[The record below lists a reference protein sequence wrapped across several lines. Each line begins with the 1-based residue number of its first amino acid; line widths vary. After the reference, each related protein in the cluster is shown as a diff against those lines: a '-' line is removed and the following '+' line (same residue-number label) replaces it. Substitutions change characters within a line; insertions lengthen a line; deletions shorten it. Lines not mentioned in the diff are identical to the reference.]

1 MSVCELTNI
10 YKVEP
15 VKGILMSSSKSF
27 YIQPELVTNLSAA
40 SAKILFLTFLIT
52 LFLPPLINAQ
62 GLSFN
67 SKTLHTSETIQNS
80 IDQSEPSRN
89 FISVDGDTILP
100 TVKPNLLPKNMSLME
115 KGLWGENGFLR
126 TVGLAP
132 ELTRESRKSELGLRR
147 TMLSIHQIGG
157 FTTLGL
163 MLATCY
169 YGQKIIDGGVYGR
182 RDYEKTKYLF
192 VNLTISSYTLTGLL
206 SILSPPPM
214 IRRDEL
220 STTSIHKTLAWF
232 HVAGMIATPL
242 LGRLIVSHRQFHM
255 DKAHYHQAAGYITT
269 ALFATAMI
277 VITF

>member
-1 MSVCELTNI
+1 MIISR
-10 YKVEP
+10 
-15 VKGILMSSSKSF
+15 SF
-27 YIQPELVTNLSAA
+27 YMQSELGIRLS
-40 SAKILFLTFLIT
+40 IT
-52 LFLPPLINAQ
+52 LLKNIITMFFTLLLFSSFTNAQ

-80 IDQSEPSRN
+80 IDQSELSHN

-192 VNLTISSYTLTGLL
+192 VNLTVSAYTLTGLL

-214 IRRDEL
+214 IRRDEV

-232 HVAGMIATPL
+232 HIAGMIATPL
-242 LGRLIVSHRQFHM
+242 LGRLIVSHRQFHT
-255 DKAHYHQAAGYITT
+255 DKAHYHQVAGYITT
-269 ALFATAMI
+269 AIFASAMI

>member
-1 MSVCELTNI
+1 MDNYHYTGLKLTPGL
-10 YKVEP
+10 YK
-15 VKGILMSSSKSF
+15 ISH
-27 YIQPELVTNLSAA
+27 T
-40 SAKILFLTFLIT
+40 T
-52 LFLPPLINAQ
+52 LFLFIIITLILSSKTSAQ

-67 SKTLHTSETIQNS
+67 SHTLHTSEEIQKPDDRGELS
-80 IDQSEPSRN
+80 QDFN
-89 FISVDGDTILP
+89 FISIEGDTIP
-100 TVKPNLLPKNMSLME
+100 QQVKPNLLPKNMSIME

-132 ELTRESRKSELGLRR
+132 ELTVESRKSELKLRR

-169 YGQKIIDGGVYGR
+169 YGQKIIDGGVNGR
-182 RDYEKTKYLF
+182 RDYENTKYLF
-192 VNLTISSYTLTGLL
+192 VNLTISAYTLTGLL

-214 IRRDEL
+214 IRRDEV

-232 HVAGMIATPL
+232 HVAGMIITPIL
-242 LGRLIVSHRQFHM
+242 ANAISSHRQFHM
-255 DKAHYHQAAGYITT
+255 DKAHVHQVAGYITT
-269 ALFATAMI
+269 AIFASAMI